1 MVAFFIDILKSIIS
15 AIILGC
21 LSILFFIST
30 YKEHRKIYSMILK
43 LKREFKDPNQMRFN
57 LNVIEHQHKLFVDIF
72 DKMTEI
78 EDIHPIFA
86 YLFDYKKIKNILYDL
101 FEYNRNSIMLKD
113 KKVYSSD
120 YKMDYNK
127 KFIKIKRLM
136 NFQIKILII
145 FILVIIISF
154 VVFTKLI

>member
-1 MVAFFIDILKSIIS
+1 
-15 AIILGC
+15 
-21 LSILFFIST
+21 
-30 YKEHRKIYSMILK
+30 MILK
-43 LKREFKDPNQMRFN
+43 LRREFKDPNQIRFN